1 MLTTDELLRKIR
13 QIEIYTDHLADDMF
27 AGQYESAF
35 RGQGVEF
42 AEVREYCHGDDIRT
56 IDWRV
61 SARAGRLHVKKYIEE
76 RELTVMVVVDAS
88 GSVDFGT
95 GTQSKA
101 ETMAETAATLAFSAI
116 RNNDKVGAVMFTDTA
131 ELYLA
136 PKKGR
141 RQVLR
146 VIRDILYFQP
156 RAARTDIA
164 GVLDFTARILNRQAI
179 IFVISDFQDSDYL
192 RSLTTV
198 ARRHDVVAIDIHDPR
213 ERMLPTVGLIEME
226 DAETGR
232 RAVVDLGSSGVA
244 EQFARTQDAAAQ
256 RRRAEINAAGAD
268 YISICSGTSPIRP
281 LMEFFDRRS
290 RRRR

>member
-1 MLTTDELLRKIR
+1 MLNAEQLLKRIR
-13 QIEIYTDHLADDMF
+13 QIEIYTDHLANDLF

-42 AEVREYCHGDDIRT
+42 AEVREYYPGDDIRN

-61 SARAGRLHVKKYIEE
+61 TARAGSLHVKKFIEE

-88 GSVDFGT
+88 ASVDFGT
-95 GTQSKA
+95 AIHTKA

-116 RNNDKVGAVMFTDTA
+116 RNNDKVGAVMFTDDT

-146 VIRDILYFQP
+146 LIRDILYFQP
-156 RAARTDIA
+156 RSHTTNIA
-164 GVLDFTARILNRQAI
+164 GAVDYAARILNRRAVFFI
-179 IFVISDFQDSDYL
+179 ISDFQDDGYL
-192 RSLTTV
+192 RSISTA
-198 ARRHDVVAIDIHDPR
+198 ARNHDVIAIEVFDPR
-213 ERMLPTVGLIEME
+213 ERALPPIGLLEVE
-226 DAETGR
+226 DLESGR
-232 RAVVDLGSSGVA
+232 PAVVDIGRGAVQRFAASV
-244 EQFARTQDAAAQ
+244 EQQVEQ
-256 RRRAEINAAGAD
+256 RRREVGAAGAD
-268 YISICSGTSPIRP
+268 YIAVSAGSSPMMP
-281 LMEFFDRRS
+281 LMELFNRRA